1 MLYLLLFI
9 TLYLFQTNIK
19 MKKSTLLF
27 FLFIPFLGFTQK
39 SDYTV
44 SSYLL
49 EGPKAPN
56 THYIGEAWLNN
67 VLQGD
72 AELNFNITKATFR
85 KNSTLD
91 WHKHSTPQVLIVV
104 DGEGYYQERGKDAII
119 IKKGDVIRCG
129 KDTEHWHTA
138 SMENP
143 ITYLALYDGSKP
155 TVWTEQ
161 LTQEYYDSVA
171 KKLSALKK

>member
-1 MLYLLLFI
+1 MLN
-9 TLYLFQTNIK
+9 LFQINIK
-19 MKKSTLLF
+19 MKKSTVLLF
-27 FLFIPFLGFTQK
+27 LLIPFISFSQK
-39 SDYTV
+39 ADYIV
-44 SSYLL
+44 SSYLI

-56 THYIGEAWLNN
+56 THYIGEAWLNG

-119 IKKGDVIRCG
+119 IKKGECRKEISSTLQFPNSHILYHRIVVASFVG
-129 KDTEHWHTA
+129 K
-138 SMENP
+138 
-143 ITYLALYDGSKP
+143 GSKI
-155 TVWTEQ
+155 
-161 LTQEYYDSVA
+161 
-171 KKLSALKK
+171 

>member
-1 MLYLLLFI
+1 
-9 TLYLFQTNIK
+9 

-27 FLFIPFLGFTQK
+27 FLLIPFLGFTQK

-91 WHKHSTPQVLIVV
+91 WHKHATPQVLIVV
-104 DGEGYYQERGKDAII
+104 DGEGYYQERGQ
-119 IKKGDVIRCG
+119 
-129 KDTEHWHTA
+129 A
-138 SMENP
+138 SLMTFNNNNT
-143 ITYLALYDGSKP
+143 ILN
-155 TVWTEQ
+155 
-161 LTQEYYDSVA
+161 
-171 KKLSALKK
+171 